1 VAAPG
6 KVWALGLAAAAT
18 LFDGGARSA
27 NLAHARAGFEATA
40 ASYRQTVLNG
50 FQEVEDNLAAV
61 GSLQQEYAA
70 QQRASGSARAAE
82 HVALSQYRAGT
93 VTYINVITAQALAL
107 SNERA
112 ALQVQGRAYA
122 ASVALIKAVG
132 GGWCTGQLPPAAKSP
147 CRRSGGRRHVWQG
160 LGGRQQLRL
169 RRPRRFQGRR
179 LIMNNESGPGGVKGS
194 AGNSSSAAPA
204 RRMLSRSGAWGRSP
218 LPSCWCWPGR
228 IGVGSRT
235 PPRLPHRRQ
244 LRPRCRCALLW
255 SPKDMPVVV
264 TGIGSVVPAAS
275 VVIRTRVDGQ
285 LDQVAFK
292 EGQDVKAGQVLARL
306 DARTYQAQLQQVQA
320 QKAKDEALLANA
332 QADLQ
337 RYNELI
343 RDEATTRQT
352 LETQNHWY
360 ASCKPRCKTMQPR

>member
-1 VAAPG
+1 MSQ
-6 KVWALGLAAAAT
+6 GLVVSREAQ
-18 LFDGGARSA
+18 
-27 NLAHARAGFEATA
+27 ATA
-40 ASYRQTVLNG
+40 ARL
-50 FQEVEDNLAAV
+50 
-61 GSLQQEYAA
+61 LQRGAC
-70 QQRASGSARAAE
+70 
-82 HVALSQYRAGT
+82 L
-93 VTYINVITAQALAL
+93 
-107 SNERA
+107 
-112 ALQVQGRAYA
+112 
-122 ASVALIKAVG
+122 K
-132 GGWCTGQLPPAAKSP
+132 
-147 CRRSGGRRHVWQG
+147 VWG
-160 LGGRQQLRL
+160 LGAVTVAIVLVL
-169 RRPRRFQGRR
+169 
-179 LIMNNESGPGGVKGS
+179 
-194 AGNSSSAAPA
+194 
-204 RRMLSRSGAWGRSP
+204 AWPHWR
-218 LPSCWCWPGR
+218 
-228 IGVGSRT
+228 GSRT